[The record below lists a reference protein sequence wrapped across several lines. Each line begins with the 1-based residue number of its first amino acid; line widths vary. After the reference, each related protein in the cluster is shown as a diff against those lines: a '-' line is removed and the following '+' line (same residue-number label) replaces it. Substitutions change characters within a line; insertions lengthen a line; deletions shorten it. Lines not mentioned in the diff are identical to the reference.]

1 WSSIAYFTMLLFS
14 GATIPYEVMPRFV
27 QWIMDILPLSH
38 GIHLLKLVSTGRET
52 EGMMVPFLILGIVTG
67 ISLIGAFK
75 FFRWK

>member
-1 WSSIAYFTMLLFS
+1 TMLLFS

-52 EGMMVPFLILGIVTG
+52 EGMTVPFLILGIVTG

-75 FFRWK
+75 FFKWK